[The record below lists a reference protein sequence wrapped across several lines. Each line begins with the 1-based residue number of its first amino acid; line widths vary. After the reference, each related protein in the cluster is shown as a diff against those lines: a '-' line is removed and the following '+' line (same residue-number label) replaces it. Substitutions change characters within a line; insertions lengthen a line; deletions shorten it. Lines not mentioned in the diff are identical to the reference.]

1 MVDLIMFVSFQVSRG
16 GLMYADLGPYVQAPV
31 QPPSIG
37 YDVQYSLL
45 LHNQGEQV
53 ALDQAG
59 MASLVSTFLWPSGTM
74 AGINIH
80 MVLAV

>member
-1 MVDLIMFVSFQVSRG
+1 MQVSH
-16 GLMYADLGPYVQAPV
+16 GLMYANLGPHVQAPV

-37 YDVQYSLL
+37 NDVQYSLL

-59 MASLVSTFLWPSGTM
+59 MASLVSTFLWSSGTM
-74 AGINIH
+74 ADIII
-80 MVLAV
+80 